1 MEEINV
7 PYTKSYDSMGVLI
20 NPIDKIYK
28 NEHKNRAGRRLFL
41 QKSRFM
47 NNRKTSQMIIIG
59 GTRFK
64 KTRQIIVN
72 GHGRVKHI
80 THLNAK

>member
-47 NNRKTSQMIIIG
+47 NNRKTSQMTIIG
-59 GTRFK
+59 KIRFK
-64 KTRQIIVN
+64 KIRQIIVD
-72 GHGRVKHI
+72 GHGGVKYI
-80 THLNAK
+80 NHLIAK